1 MARSVTQGRLVAQNR
16 RARHNF
22 FIEDTLEAGIV
33 LTGSEV
39 KALRAGRVSLNEA
52 WAGTQGSELFL
63 MNCHVPVYLNAG
75 SNSHQT
81 TRPRKLLVHRRE
93 LNRLIGAVRR
103 GGRTLVPLR
112 LYFNERGVAKVEL
125 ALASGKRKYDKRQTA
140 KTRDWQRQRARLIRD
155 KG

>member
-1 MARSVTQGRLVAQNR
+1 MARGAAQDKLIAQNR

-22 FIEDTLEAGIV
+22 FIEDSLEAGIV

-39 KALRAGRVSLNEA
+39 KALRAGRVSRNEA
-52 WAGTQGSELFL
+52 WAGAQDSELYL
-63 MNCHVPVYLNAG
+63 MNCHVPEYSNAG
-75 SNSHQT
+75 VANHQP

-93 LNRLIGAVRR
+93 LNRLIDAVRR

-140 KTRDWQRQRARLIRD
+140 KARDWQRQRARLMRD